1 MAKRVAA
8 WSIPVLAL
16 AAAALCIGF
25 YLGQTHAPYRVGVQ
39 KTEAEAVVERTDAA
53 QAAVP
58 QEEQAAPAEMAE
70 QIDLNTATAEEL
82 QRLPGVGEVIAE
94 RIIAYRTACG
104 GFLNTEQLMEV
115 SGIGEAKYEK
125 LKDHI
130 TVGERNENSGS

>member
-1 MAKRVAA
+1 MAKRMAA

-16 AAAALCIGF
+16 VAAALCIGF
-25 YLGQTHAPYRVGVQ
+25 YLGQTHAPYSVGVQ
-39 KTEAEAVVERTDAA
+39 KTEADPVVERTDAERDEA
-53 QAAVP
+53 P
-58 QEEQAAPAEMAE
+58 QEEQSVPGETAE

-82 QRLPGVGEVIAE
+82 QRLPGIGEVIAE

-130 TVGERNENSGS
+130 TVGERDENSGS